1 MKVFIASAVNYSL
14 VEEDEGLVAC
24 AELVLLATE
33 ANWSV
38 DAAGNMCNRSE
49 AVQFRCAFSAK
60 TLRRFSQMLGSYADD
75 MEALEAR
82 ASIAPPEEKAPA
94 A

>member
-1 MKVFIASAVNYSL
+1 
-14 VEEDEGLVAC
+14 
-24 AELVLLATE
+24 
-33 ANWSV
+33 
-38 DAAGNMCNRSE
+38 MCNRSE